1 VSFLTA
7 LSIILCVWRVAA
19 NDIFYWRHCTLGPRE
34 LIFPVLQ
41 SGKKAAM
48 PQLTFVVTTNRHQR
62 TADSRKTV
70 RSHVMQNYRR
80 NQILQNLKTSPLQHV
95 NPPQSLPR
103 TAAVKSSSRT
113 QNVAPGGDDSICL
126 NCGGLKTRNFDASLT
141 SFESRAL
148 QSHLTNVSSNGHID
162 PFSALPVNT
171 VRGSYLLFNHGNY
184 F

>member
-1 VSFLTA
+1 M
-7 LSIILCVWRVAA
+7 WRVAA
-19 NDIFYWRHCTLGPRE
+19 NDIFSWRHCTLGPRE

-41 SGKKAAM
+41 SGKKVAM

-80 NQILQNLKTSPLQHV
+80 NQILQNLKTSPPQHV
-95 NPPQSLPR
+95 NLPRSLPR
-103 TAAVKSSSRT
+103 TAVKSSSRT
-113 QNVAPGGDDSICL
+113 QNVASGGDDSICL
-126 NCGGLKTRNFDASLT
+126 NCGGLKTRNFDSSPI
-141 SFESRAL
+141 SFESREL

-162 PFSALPVNT
+162 PFGALPVNT
-171 VRGSYLLFNHGNY
+171 VRGSYLLFSHGNY